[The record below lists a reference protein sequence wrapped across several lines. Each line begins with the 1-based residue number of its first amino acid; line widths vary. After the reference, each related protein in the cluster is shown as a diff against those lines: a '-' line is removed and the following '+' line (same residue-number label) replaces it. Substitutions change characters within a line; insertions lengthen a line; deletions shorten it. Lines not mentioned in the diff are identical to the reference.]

1 MTTSSRASDED
12 QAGATPGSRRPPR
25 HGTPTYRAVLSG
37 QRQAQCLPLRR
48 ALAAG
53 PPAFQGL
60 ARPAAGLRRPA
71 PTGRVFPS
79 PGRHGAGR
87 LGGERAIR
95 RAHAKSRQQD
105 RELPPLAPVD
115 FSPGLTMKPAP
126 GHCACSILR
135 VRPIFTLASIGLSRR

>member
-1 MTTSSRASDED
+1 MRTK
-12 QAGATPGSRRPPR
+12 
-25 HGTPTYRAVLSG
+25 
-37 QRQAQCLPLRR
+37 QAQRRDLDVHLGTERRLIGRFYLGSGKRSAFRYDERWLRGPRLFKVSPDRQPVSGVQHPQGVFFR
-48 ALAAG
+48 ALEDT
-53 PPAFQGL
+53 
-60 ARPAAGLRRPA
+60 A
-71 PTGRVFPS
+71 PD
-79 PGRHGAGR
+79 AW
-87 LGGERAIR
+87 GGERAIR